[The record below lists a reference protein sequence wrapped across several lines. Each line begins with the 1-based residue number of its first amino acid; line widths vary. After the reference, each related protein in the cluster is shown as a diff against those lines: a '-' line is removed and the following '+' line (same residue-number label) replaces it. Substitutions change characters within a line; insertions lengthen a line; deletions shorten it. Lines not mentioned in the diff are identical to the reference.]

1 MFQRFLEWVKKML
14 NKVGKTEIKKTFGA
28 DVCISSEM
36 QRAIE
41 LWRQMYED
49 APPWLGAG
57 VRSMGLAAAIA
68 SEVARLVTVEMQ
80 SEITGSA
87 RAEYLNSQYAPVLD
101 SIRQYTEYGCAK
113 GGLILKPYV
122 SGDKIVVDYVQAD
135 SFFPTAFDT
144 SGRVTGAVFA
154 DQIKRGG
161 RIYTRLEYHSLS
173 GRNYRICNA
182 AYVSDSDSYIG
193 SPVSLQAVDEWAE
206 LEEDTTIQNVDQPLF
221 AYFKVPSANT
231 VDVRS
236 PLGASVYSRAVDLI
250 READKQ
256 YSRLLWEFES
266 GERAL
271 YVSDTAFQKGKD
283 NKPILPNKRLYRA
296 LAVEDAK
303 GDLFKD
309 WTPTL
314 REENILRG
322 LNAILRKIEFNCGL
336 AYGTLSDVQ
345 DTDKTAEEILA
356 SKQRSYTT
364 VCDIQRALEAAL
376 NDLIY
381 AMDVL
386 CTLYK
391 LAPAG
396 RYDTSFAFDD
406 SIIADRKTE
415 FAERQQLVSLGIL
428 QPWEFRMWYLGESEE
443 EAKRAAG
450 AIGTDPGAENG
461 FRLDNA

>member
-1 MFQRFLEWVKKML
+1 MFQRLLEWVKKML
-14 NKVGKTEIKKTFGA
+14 NKVGKSEIKKMFGA

-49 APPWLGAG
+49 ASPWLDEG
-57 VRSMGLAAAIA
+57 VKSMGLPAAVA
-68 SEVARLVTVEMQ
+68 SEIARLATVELQ

-87 RAEYLNSQYAPVLD
+87 RAEYLNSQYAPILD
-101 SIRQYTEYGCAK
+101 KIRQYTEYGCAK

-122 SGDKIVVDYVQAD
+122 SGDKIIVDYVQAD

-182 AYVSDSDSYIG
+182 AYASDSDSYIG

-206 LEEDTTIQNVDQPLF
+206 LEEDTTIQNIDQPLF

-283 NKPILPNKRLYRA
+283 NKPILPNKRLYRH
-296 LAVEDAK
+296 
-303 GDLFKD
+303 
-309 WTPTL
+309 
-314 REENILRG
+314 
-322 LNAILRKIEFNCGL
+322 
-336 AYGTLSDVQ
+336 
-345 DTDKTAEEILA
+345 
-356 SKQRSYTT
+356 
-364 VCDIQRALEAAL
+364 
-376 NDLIY
+376 
-381 AMDVL
+381 
-386 CTLYK
+386 
-391 LAPAG
+391 
-396 RYDTSFAFDD
+396 
-406 SIIADRKTE
+406 
-415 FAERQQLVSLGIL
+415 
-428 QPWEFRMWYLGESEE
+428 
-443 EAKRAAG
+443 
-450 AIGTDPGAENG
+450 
-461 FRLDNA
+461 